1 MSKIID
7 HDFPFEPDYGYDLK
21 RLQSVPSGIEPSG
34 FEDFWQQ
41 KYQEAA
47 QVSTHLSLQD
57 SGVTTQRWRVFN
69 CYYDS
74 TEGVRIGGWL
84 LLPLC
89 GGVEAAVIYGHG
101 YGGLHAP
108 DTSWALDNTAI
119 LMPCIR
125 GISRS
130 RYPGVSDDPYWHVL
144 HHIQDPHQYIIGGC
158 VQDIWCGISAL
169 LTLFPGIEQAIGY
182 AGDSFGGGLGVI
194 ATAFDLRITRGH
206 FHVPT
211 FGNTQLRLTMPTVGS
226 TQALIDFK
234 DKALLA
240 KTLPYFDTSVA
251 ARYLTQPTHWGL
263 ALFDPFVAP
272 PGQFSAF
279 NACLSPKK
287 LTVLDAG
294 HFDYQGKVQQLRA
307 MKQNVHRFFNQLRI
321 KDAS

>member
-7 HDFPFEPDYGYDLK
+7 HDFPFEPDYGFELHCLK
-21 RLQSVPSGIEPSG
+21 SVPSGIEPSG
-34 FEDFWQQ
+34 FRDFWQQ
-41 KYQEAA
+41 KYHQAM

-74 TEGVRIGGWL
+74 SEGVRIGGWL

-108 DTSWALDNTAI
+108 DTTWALENTAI

-125 GISRS
+125 GIGRS
-130 RYPGVSDDPYWHVL
+130 RYPGISDDPYWHVL
-144 HHIQDPHQYIIGGC
+144 HHIQDPQQYIIGGC

-169 LTLFPGIEQAIGY
+169 LTLFPSIKDAIGY
-182 AGDSFGGGLGVI
+182 AGDSFGGGLGVF
-194 ATAFDLRITRGH
+194 ATAFDPRITRAH

-211 FGNTQLRLTMPTVGS
+211 FGNAQLRLILPTVGS
-226 TQALIDFK
+226 TQALIEFNDQ
-234 DKALLA
+234 ALLA
-240 KTLPYFDTSVA
+240 KNLPYFDASVA
-251 ARYLTQPTHWGL
+251 AHYITQSTHWGL
-263 ALFDPFVAP
+263 AQFDPFVAP
-272 PGQFSAF
+272 PGQFSIF
-279 NACLSPKK
+279 NACPSTKQ
-287 LTVLDAG
+287 LTLLEAG
-294 HFDYQGKVQQLRA
+294 HFEYPGKVHQQRA
-307 MKQNVHRFFNQLRI
+307 MKKNVQRFFNQLRV